1 MLLVSVGDGLF
12 YIKTAKKAR
21 EVLTDR
27 MAGRI
32 ADNVRPHLKNGRA
45 AWLKKV
51 DRSLTVCPS
60 CQCVGHVSTQIE
72 DAPKSIKILC
82 QADPN

>member
-1 MLLVSVGDGLF
+1 MLLISVGDGLF
-12 YIKTAKKAR
+12 YIKTAEKAR

-27 MAGRI
+27 TAGRI

-51 DRSLTVCPS
+51 GRSLFVYLWP
-60 CQCVGHVSTQIE
+60 CV
-72 DAPKSIKILC
+72 DA
-82 QADPN
+82 N

>member
-1 MLLVSVGDGLF
+1 MLLVSVRDGLF

-45 AWLKKV
+45 AWLKK
-51 DRSLTVCPS
+51 LI
-60 CQCVGHVSTQIE
+60 G
-72 DAPKSIKILC
+72 L
-82 QADPN
+82 